1 MKGITQSGGTEQ
13 EAVPK
18 PAERP
23 RRRRELSATCPDCGQ
38 VLVRPED
45 FSAERLLFLHRKWGG
60 CVPPGAGSRRGADG
74 PSEGRSAA
82 G

>member
-1 MKGITQSGGTEQ
+1 MTRITESGATEQ
-13 EAVPK
+13 KAVPK
-18 PAERP
+18 PVERP
-23 RRRRELSATCPDCGQ
+23 RRRRELTAACPDCGQ

-60 CVPPGAGSRRGADG
+60 CLPPATATPRSADS